1 MKRYKTYALYNPSGV
16 EWLGDIPEHW
26 ELRRL
31 KSVIT
36 SAINGVWGEDPQDN
50 KNDMVC
56 IRVADFDYS
65 KFGISP
71 DNLTLRNI
79 DPSQQLSRALKKGD
93 LLIEKSGGGDNQLVG
108 RVVSYNMD
116 ERAVCSNFIGRL
128 LPNEDVNYRF
138 LCYVFAAMYA
148 VSYNI
153 RSIKQTTGIQNLD
166 LYSYLCEQFAL
177 PPLEEQQSLAAF
189 LDCETTRIDNLI
201 TKKCELINLLQK
213 KRTAII
219 TEVITKGLNSKV
231 TIKDS
236 GIPWIG
242 KIPDHWEI
250 RRFKFMIKYLEQ
262 GWSPACE
269 NRLADQEEW
278 GVLKVGC
285 VNGGYFNELEHK
297 VLPGNLEPK
306 LQYEIK
312 IGDILIS
319 RANTKQLLGS
329 VAKVH
334 SIQRKLLLCD
344 KLYRLKTV
352 DDVDPDFFVILLQ
365 SICAR
370 YQFERDSSGA
380 SDSMQNISQASM
392 VNFTLPLPP
401 LQEQKL
407 IVDKL
412 NQNFRQIDELKEKLL
427 NQIQELQKYRQALIT
442 SAVTGK
448 IDVRDE
454 VNGKIA

>member
-1 MKRYKTYALYNPSGV
+1 MKRHKPYLTYKPSGV
-16 EWLGDIPEHW
+16 EWLVEVVPSCWIVAP
-26 ELRRL
+26 L
-31 KSVIT
+31 K
-36 SAINGVWGEDPQDN
+36 
-50 KNDMVC
+50 
-56 IRVADFDYS
+56 RYS
-65 KFGISP
+65 NYISRGISP
-71 DNLTLRNI
+71 EYIDGEEMGIPIINQACIYWEGLHIENVKFH
-79 DPSQQLSRALKKGD
+79 DPSKVNARRGKLYPRD
-93 LLIEKSGGGDNQLVG
+93 LLINSTGTGTLG
-108 RVVSYNMD
+108 RI
-116 ERAVCSNFIGRL
+116 AIF
-128 LPNEDVNYRF
+128 
-138 LCYVFAAMYA
+138 
-148 VSYNI
+148 
-153 RSIKQTTGIQNLD
+153 NLD
-166 LYSYLCEQFAL
+166 KEYLADSHVTIVRTKSELSEKFLYYLLQSNIYQDYIYSVLSPGATKQIEL
-177 PPLEEQQSLAAF
+177 SRWGLSNTPILIPPLFTQQLISAF
-189 LDCETTRIDNLI
+189 LDCETTHIDTLI
-201 TKKCELINLLQK
+201 TKKRALINLLQK

-219 TEVITKGLNSKV
+219 TETITKGLNSKV

-242 KIPDHWEI
+242 NIPEHWEV
-250 RRFKFMIKYLEQ
+250 RRFKFMLKYLEQ

-269 NRLADQEEW
+269 SRLADEEEW

-297 VLPGNLEPK
+297 ALPGNLEPK

-319 RANTKQLLGS
+319 RANTKELLGS

-412 NQNFRQIDELKEKLL
+412 NKNFRQLDELKEKLL
-427 NQIQELQKYRQALIT
+427 NQIQELQKYRQALRGCFK
-442 SAVTGK
+442 SL
-448 IDVRDE
+448 
-454 VNGKIA
+454 N